1 MSLKLMGAE
10 IDEMRLSVPES
21 PDMQEL
27 GGMVAD
33 RLRGGDVVLL
43 SGPLGAGKT
52 TFAQGLGKGLE
63 VEGSVVSP
71 TFTIARE
78 LHGRLND
85 GRPVNLIHVDAYRLG
100 GDGYDPGED
109 SVNRLLDELESL
121 GLDEELE
128 EPGQETV
135 VLMEWGEQMA
145 SALADQ
151 RLEVTIDRHVDAR
164 EDPDAP
170 PSSQGQ
176 RMVRLR
182 GVGPS
187 WATRLEELR
196 KAMTA

>member
-1 MSLKLMGAE
+1 MSLQVSARQRDGFELA
-10 IDEMRLSVPES
+10 VPTGE
-21 PDMQEL
+21 DMQGL
-27 GGMVAD
+27 GRNLASC
-33 RLRGGDVVLL
+33 LQGGDVILL

-52 TFAQGLGKGLE
+52 TLAQGLGDGLG
-63 VEGSVVSP
+63 VDGPVVSP

-78 LHGRLND
+78 LHGHLSD
-85 GRPVNLIHVDAYRLG
+85 GLPVTLIHVDAYRLG
-100 GDGYDPGED
+100 GQAYLPGED
-109 SVNRLLDELESL
+109 AVDRLLDELESL

-128 EPGQETV
+128 DPGQRTII
-135 VLMEWGEQMA
+135 LMEWGEQMA

-151 RLEVTIDRHVDAR
+151 RLEVTIDRHVDPR
-164 EDPDAP
+164 EDPEAP

-187 WATRLEELR
+187 WAKRMDQLR

>member
-1 MSLKLMGAE
+1 
-10 IDEMRLSVPES
+10 MRLQGSTGPQDGFELVVPTDG
-21 PDMQEL
+21 DMQRL
-27 GGMVAD
+27 GRSLASY
-33 RLRGGDVVLL
+33 LHGGDVILL

-52 TFAQGLGKGLE
+52 TLAQGLGIGLG
-63 VEGSVVSP
+63 VDGPVVSP

-78 LHGRLND
+78 LHGHLSD
-85 GRPVNLIHVDAYRLG
+85 GSPVTLIHVDAYRLG
-100 GDGYDPGED
+100 GQGYLPGED
-109 SVNRLLDELESL
+109 AVDRLLDELESL

-128 EPGQETV
+128 DPGQRTII
-135 VLMEWGEQMA
+135 LMEWGEQMA

-151 RLEVTIDRHVDAR
+151 RLEVTIDRPVDPR
-164 EDPDAP
+164 EDLDAP

-187 WATRLEELR
+187 WATRLEKMR

>member
-1 MSLKLMGAE
+1 
-10 IDEMRLSVPES
+10 MRLQGSTGPQDGFELVVPTDE
-21 PDMQEL
+21 DMQRL
-27 GGMVAD
+27 GRSLATC
-33 RLRGGDVVLL
+33 LHGGDVILL

-52 TFAQGLGKGLE
+52 TLAQGLGIGLG
-63 VEGSVVSP
+63 VDGPVVSP

-78 LHGRLND
+78 LHGHLSD
-85 GRPVNLIHVDAYRLG
+85 GSPVTLIHVDAYRLG
-100 GDGYDPGED
+100 GQGYLPGED
-109 SVNRLLDELESL
+109 AVDRLLDELESL

-128 EPGQETV
+128 DPGQRTII
-135 VLMEWGEQMA
+135 LMEWGEQMA

-151 RLEVTIDRHVDAR
+151 RLEVTIDRPVDPR
-164 EDPDAP
+164 EDLDAP

-187 WATRLEELR
+187 WATRLEKMR

>member
-1 MSLKLMGAE
+1 
-10 IDEMRLSVPES
+10 MRLQGSTGPQDGFELVVPTDE
-21 PDMQEL
+21 DMQRL
-27 GGMVAD
+27 GRSLASC
-33 RLRGGDVVLL
+33 LHGGDVILL

-52 TFAQGLGKGLE
+52 TLAQGLGIGLG
-63 VEGSVVSP
+63 VDGPVVSP

-78 LHGRLND
+78 LHGHLSD
-85 GRPVNLIHVDAYRLG
+85 GSPVTLIHVDAYRLG
-100 GDGYDPGED
+100 GQGYLPGED
-109 SVNRLLDELESL
+109 AVDRLLDELESL

-128 EPGQETV
+128 DPGQRTII
-135 VLMEWGEQMA
+135 LMEWGEQMA

-151 RLEVTIDRHVDAR
+151 RLEVTIDQPVDPR
-164 EDPDAP
+164 EDLDAP

-187 WATRLEELR
+187 WATRLEKMR